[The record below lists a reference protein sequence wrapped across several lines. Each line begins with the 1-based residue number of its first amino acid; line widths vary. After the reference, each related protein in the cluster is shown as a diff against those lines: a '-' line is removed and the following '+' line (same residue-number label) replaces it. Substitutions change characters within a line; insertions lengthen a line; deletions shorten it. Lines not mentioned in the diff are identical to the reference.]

1 MERAERRALHRRMRL
16 PLVAFAAL
24 TLLTL
29 AGILLIRTALLR
41 NAREA
46 GTALS
51 ASCAAEEEGRLSVYE
66 TLLNFGVASLDSR
79 LAAGESREEIRD
91 FVGMYFRRVDS
102 VLGSGVVDPYVVLD
116 GEILA
121 ANPWEGD
128 AEYDYASAPWY
139 GQARSAEGRVIFTDV
154 YTGAVYG
161 RPVVTAAQS
170 CAQDGAVMAFDI
182 LPEHLSFE
190 AAELKEEESFF
201 LCDGKGTAVYQKTAL
216 ELPQEEV
223 QAYLTSLV
231 ERISSGELEGGGA
244 VRDMDGRRRAVYYT
258 RLDNG
263 WYSIVTVPYGVILG
277 ELWQVGW
284 ALLLMFAVSLLALFA
299 LARREQHLGERARR
313 ANETAQVLGNTYYAL
328 YRVNYERE
336 TYEMIKGSDYVRS
349 RIPAFGPYGELLRTA
364 GEVVEAEAFRD
375 FTKSFSCENIRQL
388 VDRQVSDY
396 GGEFLRRFGGE
407 YRWVSVRV
415 LFDAAL
421 EAQEV
426 VLCFREVEREKERQ
440 LQERRLLEDALQLAK
455 QNEQSKQAFFRNMS
469 HDMRTPLNAILGSSE
484 LARQH
489 LDEPQRAAG
498 YLDRIDSSGRYL
510 LGLINDILE
519 MARVEHGQVQL
530 ESRPFDLR
538 KCVDDCLAAFRMQ
551 AGREGKALRENF
563 AAGPETVVGDERRI
577 QQILNNLLSNAF
589 KFTPAGGEITLS
601 VRQTESGEY
610 GRYEFTVADTGIG
623 MSPEFLRRIFEP
635 YAREMRFGDRAASG
649 TGLGMSITRSLAA
662 LMGGEIQ
669 VESEPGKGSR
679 FTVVLPL
686 PSAEPG
692 QAGPAA
698 EAAARAAARPDAG
711 AFTLEGL
718 SLLLA
723 EDNEINM
730 EITTEMLAAR
740 GVRVAQAFDGT
751 EAVELFRQ
759 SAPFAFDA
767 VLMDMQMPGLDG
779 CAAARQIRA
788 LPRADA
794 QSVPIIAVTA
804 NAFAEDVAA
813 TAAAGMDAHIS
824 KPIDFKK
831 LAQALEQLL
840 CAGEKG
846 NKRPSGS

>member
-1 MERAERRALHRRMRL
+1 MERAERRALRRRMRL

-364 GEVVEAEAFRD
+364 GEVIEAEAFRD

-415 LFDAAL
+415 LFDSAL

-426 VLCFREVEREKERQ
+426 GLCFREVEREKERQ

-740 GVRVAQAFDGT
+740 GVRVAQAFDGA

-840 CAGEKG
+840 CAGGKG

>member
-1 MERAERRALHRRMRL
+1 MERAERRALRRRMRL

-41 NAREA
+41 NARET

-121 ANPWEGD
+121 ANPWEWD
-128 AEYDYASAPWY
+128 AEYDYAAAPWY
-139 GQARSAEGRVIFTDV
+139 TQARSAEGRVIFTDV
-154 YTGAVYG
+154 YTDAVYG

-415 LFDAAL
+415 LFDSAL

-538 KCVDDCLAAFRMQ
+538 KCVDDCLAAFRIQ

-601 VRQTESGEY
+601 VRQTEPGEY
-610 GRYEFTVADTGIG
+610 GRYEFAVADTGIG

-692 QAGPAA
+692 QDEPAA
-698 EAAARAAARPDAG
+698 EAAARAAARAGAG

-740 GVRVAQAFDGT
+740 GVRVAQAFDGA

>member
-364 GEVVEAEAFRD
+364 GEVIEAEAFRD

-519 MARVEHGQVQL
+519 MARMEHGQVQL

-538 KCVDDCLAAFRMQ
+538 KCVDDCLAAFRIQ

-601 VRQTESGEY
+601 VRQTEPGEY
-610 GRYEFTVADTGIG
+610 GRYEFAVADTGIG

-840 CAGEKG
+840 CAGGKG

>member
-121 ANPWEGD
+121 ANPWEWD
-128 AEYDYASAPWY
+128 AEYDYAAAPWY
-139 GQARSAEGRVIFTDV
+139 TQARSAEGRVIFTDV

-170 CAQDGAVMAFDI
+170 CAHDGAVMAFDI

-415 LFDAAL
+415 LFDSAL

-538 KCVDDCLAAFRMQ
+538 KCVDDCLAAFRIQ

-610 GRYEFTVADTGIG
+610 GRYEFAVADTGIG

-740 GVRVAQAFDGT
+740 GVRVAQAFDGA

>member
-1 MERAERRALHRRMRL
+1 MERAERRALRRRMRL

-41 NAREA
+41 NARET

-79 LAAGESREEIRD
+79 LAAGESRQEIRD

-121 ANPWEGD
+121 ANPWEWD
-128 AEYDYASAPWY
+128 AEYDYAAAPWY
-139 GQARSAEGRVIFTDV
+139 TQARSAEGRVIFTDV
-154 YTGAVYG
+154 YTDAVYG

-519 MARVEHGQVQL
+519 MARMEHGQVRL

-538 KCVDDCLAAFRMQ
+538 KCVDDCLAAFRIQ

-601 VRQTESGEY
+601 VRQTEPGEY
-610 GRYEFTVADTGIG
+610 GRYEFAVADTGIG

-692 QAGPAA
+692 QAEPAA
-698 EAAARAAARPDAG
+698 EAAARAAARAGAG

-740 GVRVAQAFDGT
+740 GVRVAQAFDGA

>member
-1 MERAERRALHRRMRL
+1 MERAERRALRRRMRL

-41 NAREA
+41 NARET

-121 ANPWEGD
+121 TNPWEGD
-128 AEYDYASAPWY
+128 AEYDYAAAPWY
-139 GQARSAEGRVIFTDV
+139 TQARSAEGRVIFTDV
-154 YTGAVYG
+154 YTDAVYG

-519 MARVEHGQVQL
+519 MARMEHGQVQL

-610 GRYEFTVADTGIG
+610 GRYEFAVADTGIG

-692 QAGPAA
+692 QAEPAA

-740 GVRVAQAFDGT
+740 GVRVAQAFDGA

>member
-1 MERAERRALHRRMRL
+1 MERAERRALRRRMRL

-139 GQARSAEGRVIFTDV
+139 VQARSAEGHVIFTDV

-244 VRDMDGRRRAVYYT
+244 VRDTDGRRRAVYYT

-364 GEVVEAEAFRD
+364 GEVIEAEAFRD

-519 MARVEHGQVQL
+519 MARMEHGQVQL

-538 KCVDDCLAAFRMQ
+538 KCVDDCLAAFRIQ

-610 GRYEFTVADTGIG
+610 GRYEFAVADTGIG

-669 VESEPGKGSR
+669 VESEPGRGSR

>member
-1 MERAERRALHRRMRL
+1 MERAERRALRRRIRL

-79 LAAGESREEIRD
+79 LAAGESRQEIRD

-121 ANPWEGD
+121 ANPWEWD
-128 AEYDYASAPWY
+128 AEYDYAAAPWY
-139 GQARSAEGRVIFTDV
+139 TQARSAEGRVIFTDV
-154 YTGAVYG
+154 YTDAVYG

-519 MARVEHGQVQL
+519 MARMEHGQVRL

-692 QAGPAA
+692 QDEPAA
-698 EAAARAAARPDAG
+698 EAAARAAARAGAG

-740 GVRVAQAFDGT
+740 GVRVAQAFDGA

>member
-1 MERAERRALHRRMRL
+1 MERAERRALRRRMRL

-41 NAREA
+41 NARET

-121 ANPWEGD
+121 ANPWEWD
-128 AEYDYASAPWY
+128 AEYDYAAAPWY
-139 GQARSAEGRVIFTDV
+139 TQARSAEGRVIFTDV
-154 YTGAVYG
+154 YTDAVYG

-415 LFDAAL
+415 LFDSAL

-538 KCVDDCLAAFRMQ
+538 KCVDDCLAAFRIQ

-601 VRQTESGEY
+601 VRQTEPGEY
-610 GRYEFTVADTGIG
+610 GRYEFAVADTGIG

-692 QAGPAA
+692 QDEPAA
-698 EAAARAAARPDAG
+698 EAAARAAARAGAG

-740 GVRVAQAFDGT
+740 GVRVAQAFDGA

-846 NKRPSGS
+846 N

>member
-1 MERAERRALHRRMRL
+1 MERAERRALRRRMRL

-41 NAREA
+41 NARET

-79 LAAGESREEIRD
+79 LAAGESRQEIRD

-121 ANPWEGD
+121 ANPWEWD
-128 AEYDYASAPWY
+128 AEYDYAAAPWY
-139 GQARSAEGRVIFTDV
+139 TQARSAEGRVIFTDV
-154 YTGAVYG
+154 YTDAVYG

-364 GEVVEAEAFRD
+364 GEVIEAEAFRD

-519 MARVEHGQVQL
+519 MARMEHGQVQL

-538 KCVDDCLAAFRMQ
+538 KCVDDCLAAFRIQ

-610 GRYEFTVADTGIG
+610 GRYEFAVADTGIG

-740 GVRVAQAFDGT
+740 GVRVAQAFDGA

>member
-1 MERAERRALHRRMRL
+1 MERAERRALRRRMRL

-364 GEVVEAEAFRD
+364 GEVIEAEAFRD

-577 QQILNNLLSNAF
+577 QQRLNNLLSNAF

-669 VESEPGKGSR
+669 VESEPGRGSR

-698 EAAARAAARPDAG
+698 EAAARAAARPDTG

-740 GVRVAQAFDGT
+740 GVRVAQAFDGA

-813 TAAAGMDAHIS
+813 TAAAGMNAHIS

-846 NKRPSGS
+846 N

>member
-1 MERAERRALHRRMRL
+1 MERAERRALRRRMRL

-79 LAAGESREEIRD
+79 LAAGESRQEIRD

-128 AEYDYASAPWY
+128 AEYDYAAAPWY
-139 GQARSAEGRVIFTDV
+139 TQARSAEGRVIFTDV
-154 YTGAVYG
+154 YTDAVYG

-519 MARVEHGQVQL
+519 MARMEHGQVRL

-610 GRYEFTVADTGIG
+610 GRYEFAVADTGIG

-740 GVRVAQAFDGT
+740 GVRVAQAFDGA

-846 NKRPSGS
+846 N

>member
-1 MERAERRALHRRMRL
+1 MERAERRALRRRMRL

-41 NAREA
+41 NARET

-79 LAAGESREEIRD
+79 LAAGESRQEIRD

-121 ANPWEGD
+121 ANPWEWD
-128 AEYDYASAPWY
+128 AEYDYAAAPWY
-139 GQARSAEGRVIFTDV
+139 TQARSAEGRVIFTDV
-154 YTGAVYG
+154 YTDAVYG

-201 LCDGKGTAVYQKTAL
+201 LCDGKGTAVYQKTTL

-415 LFDAAL
+415 LFDSAL

-519 MARVEHGQVQL
+519 MARMEHGQVQL

-538 KCVDDCLAAFRMQ
+538 KCVDDCLAAFRIQ

-601 VRQTESGEY
+601 VRQTEPGEY
-610 GRYEFTVADTGIG
+610 GRYEFAVADTGIG

-692 QAGPAA
+692 QAEPAA

-740 GVRVAQAFDGT
+740 GVRVAQAFDGA

-846 NKRPSGS
+846 N

>member
-1 MERAERRALHRRMRL
+1 MERAERRALRRRMRL

-41 NAREA
+41 NARET

-121 ANPWEGD
+121 ANPWEWD
-128 AEYDYASAPWY
+128 AEYDYAAAPWY
-139 GQARSAEGRVIFTDV
+139 TQARSAEGRVIFTDV
-154 YTGAVYG
+154 YTDAVYG

-170 CAQDGAVMAFDI
+170 CAHDGAVMAFDI

-201 LCDGKGTAVYQKTAL
+201 LCDGKGTAVYQKTTL

-364 GEVVEAEAFRD
+364 GEVVETEAFRD

-415 LFDAAL
+415 LFDSAL

-519 MARVEHGQVQL
+519 MARMEHGQVRL

-538 KCVDDCLAAFRMQ
+538 KCVDDCLAAFRIQ

-610 GRYEFTVADTGIG
+610 GRYEFAVADTGIG

-692 QAGPAA
+692 QAEPAA

-740 GVRVAQAFDGT
+740 GVRVAQAFDGA

>member
-1 MERAERRALHRRMRL
+1 MERAERRALRRRMRL

-41 NAREA
+41 NARET

-79 LAAGESREEIRD
+79 LAAGESRQEIRD

-121 ANPWEGD
+121 ANPWEWD
-128 AEYDYASAPWY
+128 AEYDYAAAPWY
-139 GQARSAEGRVIFTDV
+139 TQARSAEGRVIFTDV
-154 YTGAVYG
+154 YTDAVYG

-415 LFDAAL
+415 LFDSAL

-519 MARVEHGQVQL
+519 MARMEHGQVRL

-538 KCVDDCLAAFRMQ
+538 KCVDDCLAAFRIQ

-601 VRQTESGEY
+601 VRQTEPGEY
-610 GRYEFTVADTGIG
+610 GRYEFAVADTGIG

-692 QAGPAA
+692 QAEPAA

-740 GVRVAQAFDGT
+740 GVRVAQAFDGA

>member
-244 VRDMDGRRRAVYYT
+244 VRDMDGRRRAVYCT

-364 GEVVEAEAFRD
+364 GEVIEAEAFRD

-538 KCVDDCLAAFRMQ
+538 KCVDDCLAAFRIQ

-669 VESEPGKGSR
+669 VESEPGRGSR

-740 GVRVAQAFDGT
+740 GVRVAQAFDGA

-840 CAGEKG
+840 CAEEKG
-846 NKRPSGS
+846 N

>member
-1 MERAERRALHRRMRL
+1 MERAERRALRRRMRL

-41 NAREA
+41 NARET

-79 LAAGESREEIRD
+79 LAAGESRQEIRD

-121 ANPWEGD
+121 ANPWEWD
-128 AEYDYASAPWY
+128 AEYDYAAAPWY
-139 GQARSAEGRVIFTDV
+139 TQARSAEGRVIFTDV
-154 YTGAVYG
+154 YTDAVYG

-415 LFDAAL
+415 LFDSAL

-519 MARVEHGQVQL
+519 MARMEHGQVQL

-538 KCVDDCLAAFRMQ
+538 KCVDDCLAAFRIQ

-610 GRYEFTVADTGIG
+610 GRYEFAVADTGIG

-692 QAGPAA
+692 QAEPAA

-740 GVRVAQAFDGT
+740 GVRVAQAFDGA

>member
-1 MERAERRALHRRMRL
+1 MERAERRALRRRMRL

-41 NAREA
+41 NARET

-79 LAAGESREEIRD
+79 LAAGESRQEIAD

-121 ANPWEGD
+121 ANPWEWD
-128 AEYDYASAPWY
+128 AEYDYAAAPWY
-139 GQARSAEGRVIFTDV
+139 TQARSAEGRVIFTDV
-154 YTGAVYG
+154 YTDAVYG

-519 MARVEHGQVQL
+519 MARMEHGQVRL

-538 KCVDDCLAAFRMQ
+538 KCVDDCLAAFRIQ

-610 GRYEFTVADTGIG
+610 GRYEFAVADTGIG

-692 QAGPAA
+692 QDEPAA

-740 GVRVAQAFDGT
+740 GVRVAQAFDGA

-846 NKRPSGS
+846 N

>member
-121 ANPWEGD
+121 ANPWEWD
-128 AEYDYASAPWY
+128 AEYDYAAAPWY
-139 GQARSAEGRVIFTDV
+139 TQARSAEGRVIFTDV
-154 YTGAVYG
+154 YTDAVYG

-519 MARVEHGQVQL
+519 MARMEHGQVQL

-601 VRQTESGEY
+601 VRQTEPGEY
-610 GRYEFTVADTGIG
+610 GRYEFAVADTGIG

-692 QAGPAA
+692 QAEPAA

-740 GVRVAQAFDGT
+740 GVRVAQAFDGA

>member
-1 MERAERRALHRRMRL
+1 MERAERRALRRRMRL

-79 LAAGESREEIRD
+79 LAAGESRQEIRD

-121 ANPWEGD
+121 ANPWEWD
-128 AEYDYASAPWY
+128 AEYDYAAAPWY
-139 GQARSAEGRVIFTDV
+139 TQARSAEGRVIFTDV
-154 YTGAVYG
+154 YTDAVYG

-364 GEVVEAEAFRD
+364 GEVIEAEAFRD

-519 MARVEHGQVQL
+519 MARMEHGQVQL

-538 KCVDDCLAAFRMQ
+538 KCVDDCLAAFRIQ

-740 GVRVAQAFDGT
+740 GVRVAQAFDGA

>member
-1 MERAERRALHRRMRL
+1 MERAERRALRRRMRL

-41 NAREA
+41 NARET

-79 LAAGESREEIRD
+79 LAAGESRQEIRD

-121 ANPWEGD
+121 ANPWEWD
-128 AEYDYASAPWY
+128 AEYDYAAAPWY
-139 GQARSAEGRVIFTDV
+139 TQARSAEGRVIFTDV
-154 YTGAVYG
+154 YTDAVYG

-415 LFDAAL
+415 LFDSAL

-519 MARVEHGQVQL
+519 MARMEHGQVQL

-538 KCVDDCLAAFRMQ
+538 KCVDDCLAAFRIQ

-601 VRQTESGEY
+601 VRQTEPGEY
-610 GRYEFTVADTGIG
+610 GRYEFAVADTGIG

-692 QAGPAA
+692 QAEPAA

-840 CAGEKG
+840 CAGGKG

>member
-1 MERAERRALHRRMRL
+1 MERAERRALRRRMRL

-79 LAAGESREEIRD
+79 LAAGESRQEIRD

-121 ANPWEGD
+121 ANPWEWD
-128 AEYDYASAPWY
+128 AEYDYAAAPWY
-139 GQARSAEGRVIFTDV
+139 TQARSAEGRVIFTDV
-154 YTGAVYG
+154 YTDAVYG

-415 LFDAAL
+415 LFDSAL

-519 MARVEHGQVQL
+519 MARMEHGQVQL

-538 KCVDDCLAAFRMQ
+538 KCVDDCLAAFRIQ

-601 VRQTESGEY
+601 VRQTEPGEY
-610 GRYEFTVADTGIG
+610 GRYEFAVADTGIG

-692 QAGPAA
+692 QAEPAA

-840 CAGEKG
+840 CAGGKG

>member
-1 MERAERRALHRRMRL
+1 M
-16 PLVAFAAL
+16 
-24 TLLTL
+24 
-29 AGILLIRTALLR
+29 
-41 NAREA
+41 
-46 GTALS
+46 
-51 ASCAAEEEGRLSVYE
+51 
-66 TLLNFGVASLDSR
+66 ASLDSR

-538 KCVDDCLAAFRMQ
+538 KCVDDCLAAFRIQ

-692 QAGPAA
+692 QAAPAA

-740 GVRVAQAFDGT
+740 GVRVAQAFDGA

-846 NKRPSGS
+846 N

>member
-1 MERAERRALHRRMRL
+1 MERAERRALRRRMRL

-41 NAREA
+41 NARET

-79 LAAGESREEIRD
+79 LAAGESRQEIRD

-121 ANPWEGD
+121 ANPWEWD
-128 AEYDYASAPWY
+128 AEYDYAAAPWY
-139 GQARSAEGRVIFTDV
+139 TQARSAEGRVIFTDV
-154 YTGAVYG
+154 YTDAVYG

-201 LCDGKGTAVYQKTAL
+201 LCDGKGTAVYQKTTL

-415 LFDAAL
+415 LFDSAL

-519 MARVEHGQVQL
+519 MARMEHGQVRL

-538 KCVDDCLAAFRMQ
+538 KCVDDCLAAFRIQ

-610 GRYEFTVADTGIG
+610 GRYEFAVADTGIG

-692 QAGPAA
+692 QAEPAA
-698 EAAARAAARPDAG
+698 EAAARAAARAGAG

-740 GVRVAQAFDGT
+740 GVRVAQAFDGA

-846 NKRPSGS
+846 N

>member
-231 ERISSGELEGGGA
+231 ERISSGELGGGGA
-244 VRDMDGRRRAVYYT
+244 MRDLDGRRRAVYYT

-396 GGEFLRRFGGE
+396 GGEFLRRFGDE

-519 MARVEHGQVQL
+519 MARMEHGQVRL

-669 VESEPGKGSR
+669 VESEPGRGSR

>member
-1 MERAERRALHRRMRL
+1 MERAERRALRRRMRL

-41 NAREA
+41 NARET

-121 ANPWEGD
+121 ANPWEWD
-128 AEYDYASAPWY
+128 AEYDYAAAPWY
-139 GQARSAEGRVIFTDV
+139 TQARSAEGRVIFTDV
-154 YTGAVYG
+154 YTDAVYG

-415 LFDAAL
+415 LFDSAL

-538 KCVDDCLAAFRMQ
+538 KCVDDCLAAFRIQ

-601 VRQTESGEY
+601 VRQTEPGEY
-610 GRYEFTVADTGIG
+610 GRYEFAVADTGIG

-740 GVRVAQAFDGT
+740 GVRVAQAFDGA

>member
-1 MERAERRALHRRMRL
+1 MERAERRALRRRMRL

-41 NAREA
+41 NARET

-66 TLLNFGVASLDSR
+66 TLLNFGVASLDIR
-79 LAAGESREEIRD
+79 LAAGESRQEIAD

-121 ANPWEGD
+121 ANPWEWD
-128 AEYDYASAPWY
+128 AEYDYAAAPWY
-139 GQARSAEGRVIFTDV
+139 TQARSAEGRVIFTDV
-154 YTGAVYG
+154 YTDAVYG

-201 LCDGKGTAVYQKTAL
+201 LCDGKGTAVYQKTTL

-415 LFDAAL
+415 LFDSAL

-519 MARVEHGQVQL
+519 MARMEHGQVRL

-538 KCVDDCLAAFRMQ
+538 KCVDDCLAAFRIQ

-610 GRYEFTVADTGIG
+610 GRYEFAVADTGIG

-692 QAGPAA
+692 QAEPAA
-698 EAAARAAARPDAG
+698 EAAARAAARAGAG

-740 GVRVAQAFDGT
+740 GVRVAQAFDGA

-846 NKRPSGS
+846 N